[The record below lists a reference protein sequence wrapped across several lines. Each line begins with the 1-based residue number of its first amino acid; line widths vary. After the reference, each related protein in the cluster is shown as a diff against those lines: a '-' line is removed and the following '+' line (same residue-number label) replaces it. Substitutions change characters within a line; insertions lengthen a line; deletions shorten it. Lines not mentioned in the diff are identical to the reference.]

1 MAPITIWGSDTTRS
15 DLIKASCAELGLDYT
30 FVALDWNAK
39 EHKGEAFLKVRCR
52 GRNRASLVPPHAST
66 SSTDAAPR
74 GRAARPQLNPFGQT
88 PAFKDGD
95 LLLVRAARS
104 AVHRLRWLRAWAGP
118 VLVTP

>member
-1 MAPITIWGSDTTRS
+1 MAPITVWGSDTTRS

-52 GRNRASLVPPHAST
+52 GGLRGSTAPPALRARCA
-66 SSTDAAPR
+66 DAAPR
-74 GRAARPQLNPFGQT
+74 GRAACAQLNPFGQT

-95 LLLVRAARS
+95 LLLVRAACC
-104 AVHRLRWLRAWAGP
+104 AVHSLRWRGARAGRARIA
-118 VLVTP
+118 